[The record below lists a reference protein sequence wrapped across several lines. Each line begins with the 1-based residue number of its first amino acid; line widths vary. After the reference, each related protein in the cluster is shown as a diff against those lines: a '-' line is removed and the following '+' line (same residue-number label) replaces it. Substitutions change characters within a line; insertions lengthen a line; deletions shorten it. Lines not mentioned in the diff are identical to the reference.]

1 MNRARFNRSRRAASG
16 FILVA
21 VLWIIAALATLASI
35 YSIYAVNTAAA
46 SHVADDRLQAEAS
59 IRAGVEL
66 AAFQLLAA
74 AEQAR
79 PTHGALEAR
88 VGRTKIAVRYRS
100 ERARIDLNAAPK
112 ELLAGLF
119 AAVGVGDSD
128 AADYADRIVGWRT
141 KADPNADNVEASA
154 YKTAGLPYPPRQ
166 APFNDELELSLV
178 LGLPPDIAERIL
190 PDVTVF
196 SGAPQVDVVNA
207 DPEVLAALPGMTP
220 DILQK
225 VLAARAANP
234 EDGKGLMTLLGPAR
248 DSASIEAGNA
258 FRAGVLI
265 DLGRGRRVQAELVF
279 LLNGSGE
286 TPYEILYWRDDF
298 DGPFQ
303 SGMQGRT

>member
-1 MNRARFNRSRRAASG
+1 MNPALFSRSRGAARG
-16 FILVA
+16 FILIA

-35 YSIYAVNTAAA
+35 YSIYAIRTAAA

-74 AEQAR
+74 PEQTR

-88 VGRTKIAVRYRS
+88 IGRTKIAVRYRS

-119 AAVGVGDSD
+119 VAVGIGDSE
-128 AADYADRIVGWRT
+128 AESYADHIVGWRV
-141 KADPNADNVEASA
+141 APDPNADNAEASA

-166 APFNDELELSLV
+166 APFNDPLELSLV
-178 LGLPPDIAERIL
+178 IGLPPEIVERIL

-196 SGAPQVDVVNA
+196 SGAAQIDVIDA
-207 DPEVLAALPGMTP
+207 DPEVLAALPNMTP

-234 EDGKGLMTLLGPAR
+234 EDSQGLTKLLGPA
-248 DSASIEAGNA
+248 GGG
-258 FRAGVLI
+258 AGVEPGKTFRVGVLV
-265 DLGRGRRVQAELVF
+265 DLGRGRRVDAEVVF
-279 LLNGSGE
+279 ALNDGDE
-286 TPYEILYWRDDF
+286 EPYDVLYWRDDF

-303 SGMQGRT
+303 PGEQGRT